1 MTAVQLSRPSDRRF
15 GQLSLA
21 TRLARRQIDQRYR
34 ETIFGGLWSLLN
46 PLVMLGIYWF
56 VFSAVFDSRWSGP
69 GEDKHYAL
77 LIFSGLVLF
86 NMYAEIVNG
95 STSLVQNNAL
105 LIKRTTVSAKVIPIA
120 AGLASVFTLAL
131 SVIPFCVMFVIL
143 ERGLMPLTSLLVP
156 AVILPLFVLSLGIGL
171 LLASVS
177 AYFRDLQQVVP
188 LLNTAVLF
196 VSPIFFPTTRLPQRM
211 QDVSEWASPLVIPLD
226 ASKQLLFVGE
236 IPALG
241 PLAWYS
247 AVALVVFGFG
257 WKVYGVASKGFGDVV

>member
-21 TRLARRQIDQRYR
+21 TRLARRQIAQRYR

-69 GEDKHYAL
+69 GEDRHYAL

-105 LIKRTTVSAKVIPIA
+105 LIKRTTVSAKVIPVA
-120 AGLASVFTLAL
+120 AGLASLFTLAL
-131 SVIPFCVMFVIL
+131 SV
-143 ERGLMPLTSLLVP
+143 
-156 AVILPLFVLSLGIGL
+156 LSLIH
-171 LLASVS
+171 
-177 AYFRDLQQVVP
+177 
-188 LLNTAVLF
+188 
-196 VSPIFFPTTRLPQRM
+196 I
-211 QDVSEWASPLVIPLD
+211 
-226 ASKQLLFVGE
+226 
-236 IPALG
+236 
-241 PLAWYS
+241 
-247 AVALVVFGFG
+247 
-257 WKVYGVASKGFGDVV
+257 